1 MSRTFNFIYKELT
14 RDDPYEAIFLD
25 DKHPDF
31 NFMVKEIESGYSVT
45 CYFNEF
51 TINTETLELSSSK
64 RVLTEKERDL
74 ARIFICD
81 KDEYMNSD
89 AFKIAMRMYRVD
101 LEKEYAEKRE
111 AQVLGEASPRLFV
124 SAPGNAIQGQEAESH
139 LKKTPREDASFKA
152 Q

>member
-14 RDDPYEAIFLD
+14 RDEPYEAIFLD
-25 DKHPDF
+25 DKHSDF

-51 TINTETLELSSSK
+51 TLNTETLELSPSR
-64 RVLTEKERDL
+64 RVLTEKEYDL
-74 ARIFICD
+74 ARIFIRD

-111 AQVLGEASPRLFV
+111 AQASDEKSPRLFAPAQENNTQTTTSESPIEKRV
-124 SAPGNAIQGQEAESH
+124 SQGNEFH
-139 LKKTPREDASFKA
+139 K
-152 Q
+152 